1 MELAEFMHLVSRVLS
16 TKLFD
21 ISGTTV
27 TVATLVTAA
36 LIVAG
41 SYVLSIVIQRAL
53 DRAFNRRGVRGEYG
67 AGVVGRLL
75 HYTLIVT
82 GFAVALQTA
91 GIELGALFAAG
102 AVFAVGIGFA
112 MQNIAQ
118 NFVSGVILLVERS
131 IKPGD
136 VLSVE
141 GQTVRVIEMG
151 IRATLVR
158 TLDEEIMIVPN
169 STLVQSTVKNYT
181 IKDSLFRVR
190 VSVGVEYRSDMAL
203 VRTTLE
209 EASNRLELR
218 ESSHPPVV
226 LMDDFADSAVT
237 WEVSIW
243 IGDPWKARSVRSHM
257 REAIWTAFKENRITI
272 AFPQVDVHLD
282 PPVEDALRGLG
293 RAA

>member
-1 MELAEFMHLVSRVLS
+1 MDLAEFGRLLSDVLS
-16 TKLFD
+16 IKLMD
-21 ISGTTV
+21 IGGTTV
-27 TVATLVTAA
+27 TVGTLVTSVVIVIGTYVISA
-36 LIVAG
+36 L
-41 SYVLSIVIQRAL
+41 IQRAL
-53 DRAFNRRGVRGEYG
+53 DRAFSKRGVKHEYG
-67 AGVVGRLL
+67 AGVLGRLL
-75 HYTLIVT
+75 HYVLVVT

-91 GIELGALFAAG
+91 GVELGALFAAG
-102 AVFAVGIGFA
+102 AVFAVGLGFA

-136 VLSVE
+136 VLFIE
-141 GQTVRVIEMG
+141 DQTVRVIQMG

-190 VSVGVEYRSDMAL
+190 VAVGVEYGSDMAL
-203 VRTTLE
+203 VRKVLE
-209 EASNRLELR
+209 QTAHDLDFR
-218 ESSHPPVV
+218 ESSHLPVV
-226 LMDDFADSAVT
+226 LMDDFGSSSVD

-243 IGDPWKARSVRSHM
+243 TADPWRARTIRSRV
-257 REAIWTAFKENRITI
+257 REAIWTAFKQNSIVI
-272 AFPQVDVHLD
+272 AFPQLDVHFD
-282 PPVEDALRGLG
+282 PPVSQALERMG

>member
-1 MELAEFMHLVSRVLS
+1 MEFAEFARMVSRVLS

-21 ISGTTV
+21 IGGTAV
-27 TVATLVTAA
+27 TVATLVTSV
-36 LIVAG
+36 LIVVA
-41 SYVLSIVIQRAL
+41 SYVLSVLVQRAL
-53 DRAFNRRGVRGEYG
+53 DRAFKKRGLKGAEG
-67 AGVVGRLL
+67 AGVLGRLL
-75 HYTLIVT
+75 HYAFVVV

-102 AVFAVGIGFA
+102 AVFAVGLGFA

-136 VLSVE
+136 VLSLQDE
-141 GQTVRVIEMG
+141 TVRVIEMG

-169 STLVQSTVKNYT
+169 ASLVQSTVKNYT

-190 VSVGVEYRSDMAL
+190 VTVGVEYGSDMAL
-203 VRTTLE
+203 VRRTLE
-209 EASNRLELR
+209 GAAEEMGFR
-218 ESSHPPVV
+218 EKSHEPVV
-226 LMDDFADSAVT
+226 LMDDFADSSVN

-243 IGDPWKARSVRSHM
+243 IADPWGARRVRSRM
-257 REAIWTAFKENRITI
+257 REAIWTAFKKEEIVI
-272 AFPQVDVHLD
+272 AFPQMDVHF
-282 PPVEDALRGLG
+282 DAPINQAAQKLT